1 MFYIHLNKAIHQFL
15 VIKGL
20 SQNPNDLLDL
30 KVKYIE
36 DEIDI
41 RIESI
46 KDQLEMARDSL
57 RNELSRIKT
66 EDKKG
71 NI

>member
-1 MFYIHLNKAIHQFL
+1 M
-15 VIKGL
+15 
-20 SQNPNDLLDL
+20 
-30 KVKYIE
+30 YIE

-46 KDQLEMARDSL
+46 KDQLELARDSL

-66 EDKKG
+66 EVKK
-71 NI
+71 